1 MYPSNV
7 IVGGARAD
15 GTLDPAGVRIC
26 PVDWETAGAGPA
38 LLDLAAITTGAW
50 SDDDRRRVVDAYV
63 DEATA
68 SGAPPD
74 DVELGLAACRV
85 QLAVQ
90 WLGWFVEH
98 DPPPWQARDWLDDA
112 LVNAEL
118 LG

>member
-1 MYPSNV
+1 
-7 IVGGARAD
+7 
-15 GTLDPAGVRIC
+15 VRIC
-26 PVDWETAGAGPA
+26 AVDWETAGAGPA